1 MTNLRT
7 GKELVLCLNNEPMFP
22 AGQVS
27 CSVSQV
33 GGTNCWLLS
42 SHGPEFRN
50 RISSAR
56 CQKTDKILIS
66 GTHSRRPWALPVC
79 AQLSEVRLNNGLGR
93 KRIKVEASAICG
105 LPMEDT
111 RLSRGSKTH
120 VGLRKTWVSFYC
132 LWLPCTGYK
141 MHWHLIKYQLCLC
154 LLVCVSGGCLHM
166 CVGMLTCKGV

>member
-27 CSVSQV
+27 WSVSQV

-56 CQKTDKILIS
+56 CQRTDKILIS
-66 GTHSRRPWALPVC
+66 DTHSRGPWALPVC
-79 AQLSEVRLNNGLGR
+79 AQLSEVRLNNGVGLSTRSGGEEKDQDGGLCNMWASHGR
-93 KRIKVEASAICG
+93 RKAIQWFQ
-105 LPMEDT
+105 
-111 RLSRGSKTH
+111 TH
-120 VGLRKTWVSFYC
+120 MGLRKTWVSLYC

-141 MHWHLIKYQLCLC
+141 MRWHLI
-154 LLVCVSGGCLHM
+154 
-166 CVGMLTCKGV
+166 